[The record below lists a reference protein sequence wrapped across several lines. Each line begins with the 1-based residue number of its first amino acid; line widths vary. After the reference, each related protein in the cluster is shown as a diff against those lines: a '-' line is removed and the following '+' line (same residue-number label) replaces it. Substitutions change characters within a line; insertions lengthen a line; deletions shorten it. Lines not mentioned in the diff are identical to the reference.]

1 MGKLIVEGNSVYEER
16 TPGKRPAGCA
26 GNTGAGAAPKEEM
39 ERGNVRE
46 LPRPL
51 SWKAERK
58 YLAGLKS

>member
-1 MGKLIVEGNSVYEER
+1 
-16 TPGKRPAGCA
+16 
-26 GNTGAGAAPKEEM
+26 M

-58 YLAGLKS
+58 YLAGLKSESVSENSFPQFSAWDFGKVKNR